1 MNIDGYVNAKTA
13 RQRLGVSTPTL
24 RRWANDGT
32 VKTIRTPGNH
42 RLYAINELCPAVGTA
57 VNVMSEHESN
67 RKVVYCRVSSVGQK
81 DDLERQVLHMRSL
94 YPNHRVITDIGSGI
108 NFRRKGLRTIL
119 ELSSRGLL
127 DEVVVAYRDRLCRF
141 AFELVS
147 WVLSLHKTNLV
158 VLHQDMDSSRE
169 AELATDLL
177 AIVNVFNCRV
187 NGRRKYG
194 NTKGR
199 GERLESN
206 AFPKATGAA
215 GGPEGQDSSLEES
228 IEGCQ

>member
-1 MNIDGYVNAKTA
+1 MEVDYVNAKTA

-32 VKTIRTPGNH
+32 IKTIRTPGNF
-42 RLYAINELCPAVGTA
+42 RLYAINHFCPSSSTSNQATA
-57 VNVMSEHESN
+57 PVQANERN
-67 RKVVYCRVSSVGQK
+67 IVYCRVSSVGQK
-81 DDLERQVLHMRSL
+81 DDLERQVQHMRSL
-94 YPNHRVITDIGSGI
+94 YPNHRIVTDIASGI

-147 WVLSLHKTNLV
+147 WFLSLHGTRLV
-158 VLHQDMDSSRE
+158 VLHQEMDSSKE
-169 AELATDLL
+169 AELASDLL
-177 AIVNVFNCRV
+177 AIINVFNCRV
-187 NGRRKYG
+187 NGRRKY
-194 NTKGR
+194 KR
-199 GERLESN
+199 
-206 AFPKATGAA
+206 A
-215 GGPEGQDSSLEES
+215 GDSGTQPCPLSEVAGDTFGPESQETFEES